1 MWVHTP
7 VGTEKFGEPLEL
19 LKPIFRKLECKHCGG
34 SIMSGYFFLFSFW
47 WDQGWGDCEEL
58 KCHTGF
64 CKQSIL
70 KFSKVFSYCL
80 L

>member
-34 SIMSGYFFLFSFW
+34 SIMSGYFFFFLF
-47 WDQGWGDCEEL
+47 GGT
-58 KCHTGF
+58 TGGGTVRSLSVT
-64 CKQSIL
+64 QIL
-70 KFSKVFSYCL
+70 
-80 L
+80 